1 MREVFAAFQ
10 VFFTK
15 LDGLV
20 ESGLFLQILAYG
32 FLRKSVCVATLANG
46 ELRKLAFQSWREVY
60 FHTFQVSSDLGAV
73 Q

>member
-15 LDGLV
+15 LNGLV

-46 ELRKLAFQSWREVY
+46 ELRKLVFLFWREVY
-60 FHTFQVSSDLGAV
+60 FHTFSLALI
-73 Q
+73 

>member
-1 MREVFAAFQ
+1 MREIFAAFQ

-32 FLRKSVCVATLANG
+32 FLRKSVCITTLANG
-46 ELRKLAFQSWREVY
+46 ELRKLVFLFWREVY
-60 FHTFQVSSDLGAV
+60 FHMLQFSSDLV
-73 Q
+73 VR